1 MTGMHMEGVFL
12 FSEAAYYIE
21 ELLKPG
27 LGSLFSDSQ
36 APEDVKTP

>member
-1 MTGMHMEGVFL
+1 MTGMHVEGVFL
-12 FSEAAYYIE
+12 FSEAIYYIE

-27 LGSLFSDSQ
+27 WRSVFTDSQ